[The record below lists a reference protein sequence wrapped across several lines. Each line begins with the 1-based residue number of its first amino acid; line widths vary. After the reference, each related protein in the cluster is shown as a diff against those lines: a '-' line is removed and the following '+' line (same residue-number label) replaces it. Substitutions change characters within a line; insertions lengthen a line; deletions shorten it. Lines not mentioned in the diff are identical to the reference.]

1 MTSQKGLSA
10 YSDGIVGLQ
19 PVPSNDTSGLGPS
32 YLTALKDQGVID
44 RAIFGLYLTPDEDY
58 SNIQIGN
65 YNASYINGT
74 TANIT
79 WYDCLYD
86 DKWSLSGYTN
96 YGQTAHEINPTDYI
110 IDSGNRK
117 IGFPTTIW
125 NNFVTLLEADSPT
138 IFCDDNIAMVKR
150 KTAQFM
156 DLSCKTSSITFDASA
171 TTPSFVVP
179 GDRLMAPQGITYP
192 CELGV
197 YNSGTSGI
205 LGDLFLYEYY
215 TIFDMEY
222 LKIGVAPAIQMDITW
237 PPEPD
242 PTPIPDPE
250 PEPEPTPT
258 PTPEPEPT
266 PVPEPDEDDDDDKKK
281 EEEEDIASV
290 LAIIMM
296 ISCIGFVICLVMYIR
311 HKRAQETVVYNMGA
325 AYTADDEEIPRS
337 NSSVFRDLNASDRVT
352 EGF

>member
-1 MTSQKGLSA
+1 
-10 YSDGIVGLQ
+10 
-19 PVPSNDTSGLGPS
+19 
-32 YLTALKDQGVID
+32 
-44 RAIFGLYLTPDEDY
+44 
-58 SNIQIGN
+58 
-65 YNASYINGT
+65 
-74 TANIT
+74 
-79 WYDCLYD
+79 
-86 DKWSLSGYTN
+86 
-96 YGQTAHEINPTDYI
+96 
-110 IDSGNRK
+110 
-117 IGFPTTIW
+117 
-125 NNFVTLLEADSPT
+125 
-138 IFCDDNIAMVKR
+138 
-150 KTAQFM
+150 
-156 DLSCKTSSITFDASA
+156 
-171 TTPSFVVP
+171 
-179 GDRLMAPQGITYP
+179 MAPQGITYP

-325 AYTADDEEIPRS
+325 AYTAEDEEIPRS